1 MLCLKVP
8 SQQSWIDAAGNDLD
22 RVLLDHAHCEKK
34 AAVNAMAL
42 VSRYPGCDTLVRE
55 MIALAKEEME
65 HFGMV
70 YDIIKGRGGA
80 LGRDPGDPYVQALH
94 KEARM
99 NEPAR
104 MLDLLLIGALIEAR
118 SCERFH
124 LLAGACVEDKELAK
138 LYKGLWASEHGHYR
152 TFIQL
157 AEQIQPEPEVA
168 KRWDQMLD
176 AEAKLIVRQ
185 QPGPRMHSGIGA

>member
-1 MLCLKVP
+1 MLCLKITSQP
-8 SQQSWIDAAGNDLD
+8 SWVENARNDLD

-70 YDIIKGRGGA
+70 YDIIRERGGT

-94 KEARM
+94 REVRM
-99 NEPAR
+99 NEPER
-104 MLDLLLIGALIEAR
+104 MLDLLLVGALIEAR
-118 SCERFH
+118 SCERFSMLSKH
-124 LLAGACVEDKELAK
+124 VPDAALREFYVSLLA
-138 LYKGLWASEHGHYR
+138 SEAGHYR
-152 TFIQL
+152 TFYDI
-157 AEQIQPEPEVA
+157 ACEYYPEADVRA
-168 KRWDQMLD
+168 RLD
-176 AEAKLIVRQ
+176 ALSTREAEIVLGLASE
-185 QPGPRMHSGIGA
+185 PTMHG

>member
-8 SQQSWIDAAGNDLD
+8 SQQSWIDAAGSDLD

-70 YDIIKGRGGA
+70 YDIIRERGGV

-94 KEARM
+94 REARM

-118 SCERFH
+118 SCERFSMLSKH
-124 LLAGACVEDKELAK
+124 VPDLDLRSFYASLLA
-138 LYKGLWASEHGHYR
+138 SEAGHYR
-152 TFIQL
+152 TFYDIACEYYPE
-157 AEQIQPEPEVA
+157 AEVRA
-168 KRWDQMLD
+168 RLD
-176 AEAKLIVRQ
+176 ALATREAEIVLGLASE
-185 QPGPRMHSGIGA
+185 PTMHG